1 MLCRCN
7 RVAVLSLTENDI
19 GRNKVL
25 RLTFPAYDLGLRHF
39 GMDAEIQRPRMANC
53 GIQSHVRFTKSQFHF
68 FLLTVL
74 LPFSAN
80 AENNF
85 QINVYLDKTSSGW
98 ATKHFDYALVAEK
111 ETCRIQWN
119 AVEDNNGDRFLSVR
133 KKCQLGFPMQ
143 QPLHSAI
150 LKEIDQRWGLKS
162 FKSIDWGS
170 LCDKPDWSWCEPIAR
185 ASLQSK
191 DFIDY
196 YQHYP
201 RSKLKELNGL
211 FVELAN
217 QTNSY
222 VAFTELFK
230 PFGVSLKLTA
240 VEKVF
245 TARASDSYFPEELS
259 GVFKGQN
266 VKARVMYN
274 AGMAYFSIV
283 K

>member
-1 MLCRCN
+1 M
-7 RVAVLSLTENDI
+7 
-19 GRNKVL
+19 
-25 RLTFPAYDLGLRHF
+25 
-39 GMDAEIQRPRMANC
+39 
-53 GIQSHVRFTKSQFHF
+53 KSISGKHF
-68 FLLTVL
+68 FGLIAF
-74 LPFSAN
+74 LPLPISAGN
-80 AENNF
+80 DVH
-85 QINVYLDKTSSGW
+85 INVYLDKTSSGW
-98 ATKHFDYALVAEK
+98 ATKRFDYALVAEK

-119 AVEDNNGDRFLSVR
+119 AVEENSGDRFLSVR
-133 KKCQLGFPMQ
+133 RQCQLGFSQQ

-170 LCDKPDWSWCEPIAR
+170 FCDQSNGSWCEPIAK

-201 RSKLKELNGL
+201 HSKLKGLNGL

-217 QTNSY
+217 QTQSY
-222 VAFTELFK
+222 QAFAELFK
-230 PFGVSLKLTA
+230 PYGVSLKLTA

-245 TARASDSYFPEELS
+245 TAKSSDSYLPEALRI
-259 GVFKGQN
+259 VFHGQN
-266 VKARVMYN
+266 PKARIMYN
-274 AGMAYFSIV
+274 VGMAYFSIV

>member
-1 MLCRCN
+1 MSGLQRAN
-7 RVAVLSLTENDI
+7 YIFLVLT
-19 GRNKVL
+19 
-25 RLTFPAYDLGLRHF
+25 A
-39 GMDAEIQRPRMANC
+39 
-53 GIQSHVRFTKSQFHF
+53 
-68 FLLTVL
+68 L
-74 LPFSAN
+74 LPLSAN

-85 QINVYLDKTSSGW
+85 QVNVYLDKTSSGW
-98 ATKHFDYALVAEK
+98 ATKRFDYALVAEK

-119 AVEDNNGDRFLSVR
+119 AVEEDSGDRFLSVR
-133 KKCQLGFPMQ
+133 RNCKLGFSDQ
-143 QPLHSAI
+143 KPLHSAV

-170 LCDKPDWSWCEPIAR
+170 FCDQSNGSWCEPIAK

-201 RSKLKELNGL
+201 HSKLKGLNGL

-217 QTNSY
+217 QTQSY
-222 VAFTELFK
+222 EAFAELFI
-230 PFGVSLKLTA
+230 PYGLTLRLSA

-245 TARASDSYFPEELS
+245 TAKASDSYLPAALRI
-259 GVFKGQN
+259 VFHGQKP
-266 VKARVMYN
+266 KAMVMYN
-274 AGMAYFSIV
+274 AGMAYFSIE